1 MRVLGWFQNGG
12 MVRFMMVLFFFNR
25 QAPLPPKCSRIGFRN
40 CYPLL
45 VLWMLDFKD
54 WTLGSPIL
62 GAQNAVFFLHLF
74 TSFLGSALVCCLGRL
89 VKGGLKSSSYGPK
102 AVCCKIYSD
111 STNWY
116 QWWRRAIFGFLGRK
130 INVLRL

>member
-62 GAQNAVFFLHLF
+62 GAQNAVFFF
-74 TSFLGSALVCCLGRL
+74 ASFYKLPGVSSCVLLGAPC
-89 VKGGLKSSSYGPK
+89 
-102 AVCCKIYSD
+102 
-111 STNWY
+111 
-116 QWWRRAIFGFLGRK
+116 
-130 INVLRL
+130 